1 MFGYNNVGF
10 HMNDTLVTFD
20 VDGPLSADDIA
31 LVEQEANKA
40 VFTNAKITVTYPTAE
55 EFKEIYCRSKI
66 ELASGVRLVTVEGF
80 DTCACC
86 APHPNFAGEIGVIK
100 IVNFCAFKGGT
111 RIEMVAGANAFND
124 YCYLHSAA
132 KTIMKQLSAKREEIA
147 EQVQKLG
154 DDLASA
160 RAEIKA
166 LNEKLATASLETKMI
181 GNTMVCFTSD
191 ADFGTLRNIA
201 NSKTDGAEFVA
212 LFAETQDGFNY
223 LVASKNSDT
232 RSFAKLLNENFSGKG
247 GGRPDC
253 VQGKIAKA
261 EKENLIKI
269 FN

>member
-1 MFGYNNVGF
+1 
-10 HMNDTLVTFD
+10 
-20 VDGPLSADDIA
+20 
-31 LVEQEANKA
+31 
-40 VFTNAKITVTYPTAE
+40 
-55 EFKEIYCRSKI
+55 
-66 ELASGVRLVTVEGF
+66 
-80 DTCACC
+80 
-86 APHPNFAGEIGVIK
+86 
-100 IVNFCAFKGGT
+100 
-111 RIEMVAGANAFND
+111 
-124 YCYLHSAA
+124 
-132 KTIMKQLSAKREEIA
+132 MKQLSAKREEIA

-201 NSKTDGAEFVA
+201 NSKTDGADFVA

-223 LVASKNSDT
+223 LIASKNSDT
-232 RSFAKLLNENFSGKG
+232 RNFAKLLNENFSGKG

-253 VQGKIAKA
+253 VQGKIAKT

-269 FN
+269 VKIAHYKILHKML